1 MNELVNS
8 QAFKKVM
15 ANSLRIRM
23 TSMRLRSDYQARR
36 AGANRNQVLIA
47 AATVAAAAAA
57 SQNNSSFKPAQAA
70 QLAQIGVMAV
80 ALLEEYKQALKLE
93 HNLDLA
99 KLMREAADL
108 NRLPPPTAEDLRRAK
123 MASDLYLLAR
133 VSDPGSALDQAEF
146 DDLKPLGAGTS
157 DLVTLSIDDKGRVHV
172 SGNLAKLVELS
183 RKIDEAPLRLPPPPE
198 EGVDAYLDTYL
209 TPGLYRMAGLQM
221 STGEMQFFDR
231 LVRRGGEEFV
241 IDPAQA
247 EGQMALQGL
256 HKMMQKTTE
265 FESWIASL

>member
-1 MNELVNS
+1 MNRAVRHILRVLILPGLALGFSAGCTSLPASARRDALYNQQQYPEIRELAVDDLAILGQYDRAGCVAGTVTAGGQVFDSQYYDMAEEVRSLTPQAYFDMARVSLDMGRYLDAIRAAQNAIESGAMFLGDDEWVFQRMMSLRENHNILYKAYLYCGDLDKAAVHHRQYLLMNELVNS

-93 HNLDLA
+93 HNLDW
-99 KLMREAADL
+99 
-108 NRLPPPTAEDLRRAK
+108 P
-123 MASDLYLLAR
+123 S
-133 VSDPGSALDQAEF
+133 
-146 DDLKPLGAGTS
+146 
-157 DLVTLSIDDKGRVHV
+157 
-172 SGNLAKLVELS
+172 
-183 RKIDEAPLRLPPPPE
+183 
-198 EGVDAYLDTYL
+198 
-209 TPGLYRMAGLQM
+209 
-221 STGEMQFFDR
+221 
-231 LVRRGGEEFV
+231 
-241 IDPAQA
+241 
-247 EGQMALQGL
+247 
-256 HKMMQKTTE
+256 
-265 FESWIASL
+265 